1 MEKQTG
7 TPLSER
13 LRHFLPAVILLAAV
27 AAVYWPCLGAGLL
40 NWDDDA
46 YILRNYLL
54 HDFSPRGIAELFSR
68 FYALNYQPVTLL
80 SYMLE
85 HWLVGHEPF
94 LYHAVNVALHAAN
107 TLLVLALGKKLLD
120 DGRAAFLC
128 ALLFAVHPMHIE
140 SVAWI
145 SERKDVLYAFFYLA
159 GLLAYLKAS
168 ERDRFP
174 VMALVFFTLSLLSKS
189 MAISFPLSIA
199 VLDWLKGRKIW
210 KAEKLPFFVIAGIF
224 AWVTMRSQNRA
235 DTLSLSHVWTGIQ
248 LAGHNALFYPAK
260 VLWPTNLSAFYPL
273 PKYLTPY
280 HFLAPFGAAAAY
292 GAAWYLLG
300 KHRLGKAGIILFLV
314 MIAPVLQLVT
324 IGRTIAADRYV
335 YLPML
340 GLALPFAALIVSA
353 YDRLSAKHGKALL
366 AAAMAIALLAL
377 GIQARARC
385 LVWRDSVSLWSD
397 VLASQPDNVIALTN
411 RGLALKKEGKLAA
424 ALSDFNK
431 AIEADPSS
439 SMLYANRSA
448 VLALSGNLAAARAD
462 AEEAVRLAPDGIAA
476 RMNRGVIL
484 FMYGEA
490 KEAAKDFA
498 YVLEK
503 DPGNTEAK
511 RNLEQAARL
520 TAEKAEK

>member
-1 MEKQTG
+1 M
-7 TPLSER
+7 
-13 LRHFLPAVILLAAV
+13 LLAAV
-27 AAVYWPCLGAGLL
+27 AAAYWPCFGAGLL

-54 HDFSPRGIAELFSR
+54 HDFSFRGIAELFSR

-80 SYMLE
+80 SYMME

-120 DGRAAFLC
+120 DGKAAFLC
-128 ALLFAVHPMHIE
+128 ALIFAIHPMHVE

-145 SERKDVLYAFFYLA
+145 SERKDVLYAFFYLS
-159 GLLAYLKAS
+159 GLLAYMKAS
-168 ERDRFP
+168 ERNRFP
-174 VMALVFFTLSLLSKS
+174 ALALAFFVLSLLSKS
-189 MAISFPLSIA
+189 MAITFPLAIA
-199 VLDWLKGRKIW
+199 VLDWLKGRPVW
-210 KAEKLPFFVIAGIF
+210 KSAKLPFFALAALFVWI
-224 AWVTMRSQNRA
+224 TMRSQNRT
-235 DTLSLSHVWTGIQ
+235 DTLSLSHIWTGIQ

-260 VLWPTNLSAFYPL
+260 LLWPTNLSAFYPL
-273 PKYLTPY
+273 PKQLTPY
-280 HFLAPFGAAAAY
+280 HFIAPFAAALTY
-292 GAAWYLLG
+292 GAAWHLSG
-300 KHRLGKAGIILFLV
+300 KNRMTKAGIMLFLL

-340 GLALPFAALIVSA
+340 GLALPFSALTIAAYNRIVS
-353 YDRLSAKHGKALL
+353 KHGKALL
-366 AAAMAIALLAL
+366 AAAMCMALLAL

-385 LVWRDSVSLWSD
+385 LVWQDSISLWSD
-397 VLASQPDNVIALTN
+397 VLSSQPDNVIALTN
-411 RGLALKKEGKLAA
+411 RGLALKKAGQLKA
-424 ALSDFNK
+424 ALSDFNR
-431 AIEADPSS
+431 AIEADNRS

-448 VLALSGNLAAARAD
+448 ILALTGNLPAARAD
-462 AEEAVRLAPDGIAA
+462 AEEAVRLDPNGISS

-490 KEAAKDFA
+490 KKAVGDFA

-503 DPGNTEAK
+503 DPDNTEAR
-511 RNLEQAARL
+511 RNLEQA
-520 TAEKAEK
+520 EKLAAWK